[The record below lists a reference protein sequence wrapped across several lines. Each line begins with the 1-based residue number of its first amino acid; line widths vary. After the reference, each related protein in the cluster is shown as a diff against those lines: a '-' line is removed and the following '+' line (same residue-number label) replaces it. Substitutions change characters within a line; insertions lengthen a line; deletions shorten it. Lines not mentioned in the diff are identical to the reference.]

1 MQKFEDHQYSLRMS
15 LEICGLHRQVT
26 LEFVYQGKVLK
37 WNRYMRVPLE
47 LTSIADLIDEVEL

>member
-1 MQKFEDHQYSLRMS
+1 MG

-37 WNRYMRVPLE
+37 WNRYMRVPLD